1 MIKKLANKL
10 SSLLLSFKK
19 KNPKSAQDNVI
30 NSIID
35 KATKDIADVAKV
47 ADEAVSKVAKTATE
61 EGKKVAKAVE
71 TKVPKSAA
79 KAKPASDT
87 TKPKGRPK
95 KSA

>member
-19 KNPKSAQDNVI
+19 KSPKSAQDNVI

-79 KAKPASDT
+79 KAKPVSDA